1 MKKMILLTIMA
12 ITFGF
17 LVTNN
22 ARAGIIDDRMQKQR
36 WRIKQGIKS
45 GELVR
50 FEVKILKQE
59 QRRIRME
66 KRYAKSDG
74 RFTRKERRRIM
85 RMQDHASR
93 HIFRLKHN
101 HIRRNWRDI
110 YPYRKNINARRY

>member
-17 LVTNN
+17 LVTSN
-22 ARAGIIDDRMQKQR
+22 ARAGVIDDRMQKQR
-36 WRIKQGIKS
+36 WRIKQGIRS
-45 GELVR
+45 GALVN
-50 FEVKILKQE
+50 FEAKILKKE
-59 QRRIRME
+59 QRRIRMA

-74 RFTRKERRRIM
+74 RFTRKERRKIM
-85 RMQDHASR
+85 RMQDRASR

-101 HIRRNWRDI
+101 HIRRHWKDN